1 MSRESGRMYWARR
14 LTFVFCWT
22 GDVQSTA
29 DAIHDALT
37 MDAETKKSNHE
48 KLWKVSLN
56 RVWYKVDAVSDATFA
71 VAVCIHSHQ

>member
-1 MSRESGRMYWARR
+1 MYWARR
-14 LTFVFCWT
+14 LNFVFCWT

-48 KLWKVSLN
+48 KLWKVSLI
-56 RVWYKVDAVSDATFA
+56 RLCSSVDVVTDVVFAAAVRL
-71 VAVCIHSHQ
+71 HSHQ